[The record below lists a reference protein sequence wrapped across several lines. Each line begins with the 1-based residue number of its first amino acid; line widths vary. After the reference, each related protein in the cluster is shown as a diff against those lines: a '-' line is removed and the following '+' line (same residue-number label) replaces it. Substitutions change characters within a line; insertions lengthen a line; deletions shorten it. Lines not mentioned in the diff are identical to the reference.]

1 MTNIIIVHKNS
12 SLTTSNVKKIC
23 RDELYKKC
31 NFRKKDGFSNRAT
44 WKVEVGDT
52 QHSIE
57 LWARDFGN
65 ANTENKYDFPPPCD
79 NALYFGDCC
88 LIKTDGD
95 DIVDLD
101 VPLWNTIYE
110 KLFGGFD
117 DLDDNESES
126 DDELEE
132 VPKHLKTKD
141 GYLKDDFVVD
151 TESEKKDSDNDSGN
165 GSCEEEVGESDSS
178 DDSDNS
184 ELGEEFY
191 EYSTDED

>member
-1 MTNIIIVHKNS
+1 MEILIITH
-12 SLTTSNVKKIC
+12 
-23 RDELYKKC
+23 
-31 NFRKKDGFSNRAT
+31 
-44 WKVEVGDT
+44 
-52 QHSIE
+52 
-57 LWARDFGN
+57 
-65 ANTENKYDFPPPCD
+65 
-79 NALYFGDCC
+79 
-88 LIKTDGD
+88 IKTDGD

-151 TESEKKDSDNDSGN
+151 TESEKKDSDN